1 MQERI
6 TQLRRRHHRRS
17 DPIGLYIGGQVCLP
31 GAVASRVMRHRI
43 EEQAWSLVEVGAVD
57 LEVCVDGLDPLQLA
71 NLPSS
76 TYCCVRNSSLSLG
89 EMCGACRGGAVPSD
103 FLQYAD

>member
-6 TQLRRRHHRRS
+6 TQLRRLHRRRA
-17 DPIGLYIGGQVCLP
+17 DPISLYVGGQVCLP
-31 GAVASRVMRHRI
+31 GAVASRVVRHRN

-57 LEVCVDGLDPLQLA
+57 LEVCVDGLDPLRLV

-76 TYCCVRNSSLSLG
+76 TNYRVRNSSLRLDDPHNHTRSY
-89 EMCGACRGGAVPSD
+89 D
-103 FLQYAD
+103 LQ